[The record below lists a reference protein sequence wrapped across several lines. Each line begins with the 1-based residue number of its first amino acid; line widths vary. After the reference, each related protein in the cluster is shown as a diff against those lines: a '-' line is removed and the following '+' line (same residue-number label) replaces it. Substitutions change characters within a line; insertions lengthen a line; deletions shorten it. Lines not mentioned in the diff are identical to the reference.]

1 MLPEPPCLRCRVANR
16 GNRQFSRKNEGGK
29 ELPQGAFSLPR
40 RSRRPGLRPWRARAR
55 ALPGLDCSAATWAM
69 GRAGSSPAS
78 RRTSIMKSTIGRP
91 RRLTDEQVA
100 RILAWHQQILALK
113 SLRASLK
120 TQRELA
126 AELGVAPATG

>member
-1 MLPEPPCLRCRVANR
+1 
-16 GNRQFSRKNEGGK
+16 
-29 ELPQGAFSLPR
+29 
-40 RSRRPGLRPWRARAR
+40 
-55 ALPGLDCSAATWAM
+55 
-69 GRAGSSPAS
+69 
-78 RRTSIMKSTIGRP
+78 MKSTIGRP

-126 AELGVAPATG
+126 AEMGVAPATVARVIACRGHYKKRSP